1 MNVLKKWKIILDTAN
16 APEGE
21 PLDFIS
27 KWLVATRAAVVSMTV
42 FSKDAL
48 SIVVFAPIST
58 SSPISTMPVWG
69 ILTLTSPSLA

>member
-42 FSKDAL
+42 FSAL
-48 SIVVFAPIST
+48 I
-58 SSPISTMPVWG
+58 G
-69 ILTLTSPSLA
+69 GLLAATAGFFNAVNMALVLIALVL